1 MVLTRLFLFTE
12 YHVDNGFL
20 LKDPVSSYG
29 IETLRILASHGSV
42 IKITRDGSL
51 PEVQNKYTITPP
63 ELAVDASTVNVKDWW
78 MSVEGLKV
86 SDVFTP

>member
-20 LKDPVSSYG
+20 LNDPVSSYG

-63 ELAVDASTVNVKDWW
+63 ELAVDASTVNVKDW
-78 MSVEGLKV
+78 
-86 SDVFTP
+86 